1 MRTAAAA
8 GLALAL
14 LLGCGAGTPTPT
26 PTTPPAP
33 EAGVVSALAAYRE
46 SVLEMNV
53 DKSVALMEPEISL
66 SHGDQPEL
74 VGRDK
79 VDAML
84 RGFAGYKVTAY
95 TLVADQTTVTGDSA
109 QQHGHWAQDV
119 NAPDG
124 KAMHVSGTF
133 DATWHHDAD
142 GAWRIAKMHTQN

>member
-1 MRTAAAA
+1 MKAA
-8 GLALAL
+8 LVALAL
-14 LLGCGAGTPTPT
+14 LGCASSPTPT
-26 PTTPPAP
+26 PTR
-33 EAGVVSALAAYRE
+33 EAGVVAALAAYRQ
-46 SVLEMNV
+46 SVLDMNV
-53 DKSVALMEPEISL
+53 EASVALMETDISL

-79 VDAML
+79 VEAML

-95 TLVADQTTVTGDSA
+95 TLAADSTNATGDSA

-119 NAPDG
+119 TAPDG
-124 KAMHVSGTF
+124 KAMHVAGTF

>member
-1 MRTAAAA
+1 
-8 GLALAL
+8 
-14 LLGCGAGTPTPT
+14 
-26 PTTPPAP
+26 
-33 EAGVVSALAAYRE
+33 
-46 SVLEMNV
+46 VLEMNV
-53 DKSVALMEPEISL
+53 DKSVALMEPDIAL

-95 TLVADQTTVTGDSA
+95 TLVADQTIVTGDSA

-124 KAMHVSGTF
+124 KAMHMSGTF

>member
-1 MRTAAAA
+1 M
-8 GLALAL
+8 LF
-14 LLGCGAGTPTPT
+14 GCGSATKSAPAA
-26 PTTPPAP
+26 PPASQAGP
-33 EAGVVSALAAYRE
+33 EAGVVAALAAYRQ
-46 SVLEMNV
+46 SVLDMNV
-53 DKSVALMEPEISL
+53 DASVALMESDITL
-66 SHGDQPEL
+66 SHGDQAPL

-95 TLVADQTTVTGDSA
+95 TLAADATSVAGDSA

-119 NAPDG
+119 TAPDG